1 MEKEKIATKPI
12 ETKEERTL
20 TIKVT
25 EQMISFD
32 GSATINDLMNV
43 VEVWINNIPEEIRK
57 TVVIQFITK
66 LFKDMESEAK

>member
-1 MEKEKIATKPI
+1 MEKEKIETKPI
-12 ETKEERTL
+12 EAKEERTL

-25 EQMISFD
+25 EEMIYFD

-43 VEVWINNIPEEIRK
+43 VEVCINNIPEEIRK
-57 TVVIQFITK
+57 TVVIQFMNK